1 MRAALWFLAL
11 FGIAVAVA
19 VFAGNNDATVTLYWS
34 PYRIDLSLNFVI
46 LALVFSFALIY
57 AAIRTVA
64 LLFSLPEQAKR
75 WRALQKERAINA
87 ELFNAQSHFLAGR
100 YLRSQKAAL
109 HALNLDKSR
118 EQAHLHKASSTADLV
133 GNEAQLRA
141 LAHVMAAQSA
151 HALQDTA
158 ARDEHLTQAL
168 EHQHKYQ
175 HLRATQDTREGT
187 QLLAANWALDERD
200 AAAAQRWLGQL
211 PSGAARRTLALRLK
225 LKAAQLANSTADAL
239 ETTRLLAKHHA
250 FSKDVA
256 SSLIK
261 SLVLKRLEDAR
272 DVGQMQSTWRSLDA
286 KDRANPDVAIH
297 AAYRLSVMSGRDLDT
312 ALVTDWLLPVWSVLT
327 TSEHAGIGNGLAR
340 LERTRFIELIDT
352 LEAVL
357 AMQTES
363 QDMAW
368 LARIEQAQQ
377 ANPRDPRLQYLA
389 GMACKAHQLW
399 GKAQQQLLQAS
410 AQLNDHTLKRRTW
423 CALAE
428 LAEQRG
434 DAATAGSAWKKAA
447 QI

>member
-34 PYRIDLSLNFVI
+34 PYRVDLSLNFVI

-57 AAIRTVA
+57 AAMRTAA
-64 LLFSLPEQAKR
+64 LLFALPEQAQR

-100 YLRSQKAAL
+100 YIRSQKSAL
-109 HALNLDKSR
+109 SALSLDKSR
-118 EQAHLHKASSTADLV
+118 EHSHPKSTDLV
-133 GNEAQLRA
+133 GNESQLRA

-151 HALQDTA
+151 HALQDSA
-158 ARDEHLTQAL
+158 ARDNHLKQAL
-168 EHQHKYQ
+168 EHQNQ
-175 HLRATQDTREGT
+175 RASLDTKEGA
-187 QLLAANWALDERD
+187 QLLAASWALDDRD
-200 AAAAQRWLGQL
+200 ASAAQRWLAQL

-225 LKAAQLANSTADAL
+225 LKAAQLGNASTEAL

-256 SSLIK
+256 PSLIK
-261 SLVLKRLEDAR
+261 SLVLKRLDDAR
-272 DVGQMQSTWRSLDA
+272 DTAQLQTTWRALDA
-286 KDRANPDVAIH
+286 NDRLQPDLAIH
-297 AAYRLSVMSGRDLDT
+297 AAFKLNGLGGQVQQ
-312 ALVTDWLLPVWSVLT
+312 VTDWLLPAWTAL
-327 TSEHAGIGNGLAR
+327 IGSDGGLNNVDSAR
-340 LERTRFIELIDT
+340 CAELIQT
-352 LEAVL
+352 LEAIL
-357 AMQTES
+357 AAQTES
-363 QDMAW
+363 KEVSKELAW

-377 ANPRDPRLQYLA
+377 ANPRDARLQYLA
-389 GMACKAHQLW
+389 GIACKAHQLW
-399 GKAQQQLLQAS
+399 GKAQQQLAQA
-410 AQLNDHTLKRRTW
+410 APQLKDANLKRRAW

-434 DAATAGSAWKKAA
+434 DAVAAGSAWKNAA